1 MKKIAYIVF
10 VAVLGLVGCSQSINL
25 EEHFSLNGTVEELE
39 AVNQDGE
46 AVNLIDEYENKVWL
60 AAFIFTNCDTVCSPM
75 TFNMTGLQKEMNEKK
90 VDAELVSF
98 SIDPE
103 YDTPE
108 VLKQFAQSFHVDEGN
123 WNFLTGYD
131 QETIELFANK
141 SFLAPAAK
149 LEDSNQFIHSTEI
162 FLMKGTKILEKYDV
176 AAEVNT
182 EKIIEDI
189 KLLQ

>member
-1 MKKIAYIVF
+1 MKKIMSIVL
-10 VAVLGLVGCSQSINL
+10 AVLVLVGCSQSINL
-25 EEHFSLNGTVEELE
+25 EEHFSLNGTVESLE
-39 AVNQDGE
+39 AVNQDGKE
-46 AVNLIDEYENKVWL
+46 VEMTDYEDNVWV
-60 AAFIFTNCDTVCSPM
+60 ATFIFTNCDTVCSPM
-75 TFNMTGLQKEMNEKK
+75 TAHIATLQKQLKDKK

-103 YDTPE
+103 HDTPE
-108 VLKQFAQSFHVDEGN
+108 VLKAYGEQFGADFKN

-131 QETIELFANK
+131 QAEIESFSNI

-149 LEDSNQFIHSTEI
+149 LEGSTQFVHSTSI
-162 FLMKGTKILEKYDV
+162 FLMKGSQILEQYDGV
-176 AAEVNT
+176 SEVPY